1 MKQRTT
7 SALTVGG
14 MALNQPIVR
23 KKAVSEL
30 VVQRVLDLIKDGQLI
45 AGEKLPSE
53 RDLAGI
59 LDVSRP
65 TVREALRA
73 LSILGVLEI
82 RHGGGVFVT
91 SLEAGELLNPLDFFV
106 SLNPQNMFELFD
118 ARIEYEPMIA
128 AIVAT
133 RISNKD
139 LTHLQEL
146 LDAQLADPDDA
157 NTFHDTD
164 VEFHKTLL
172 DASGNVFL
180 SRVGK
185 MLQFLG
191 DQGRRVLQKEN
202 QVRRQSIADHQAI
215 MAALHARDAQAA
227 EKAMRQHMI
236 NVRNALKEATGA

>member
-7 SALTVGG
+7 SALTVGR

-73 LSILGVLEI
+73 LSILGILEI

-133 RISNKD
+133 RISNED
-139 LTHLQEL
+139 LSHLQEL

>member
-14 MALNQPIVR
+14 MALNQPIIR

-128 AIVAT
+128 VIVAT
-133 RISNKD
+133 RISNED
-139 LTHLQEL
+139 LAHLQEL

>member
-133 RISNKD
+133 RISNED

-180 SRVGK
+180 
-185 MLQFLG
+185 
-191 DQGRRVLQKEN
+191 
-202 QVRRQSIADHQAI
+202 
-215 MAALHARDAQAA
+215 
-227 EKAMRQHMI
+227 
-236 NVRNALKEATGA
+236 

>member
-7 SALTVGG
+7 SALTVGR

-73 LSILGVLEI
+73 LSILGILEI

-133 RISNKD
+133 RISNED